1 MPKEKIRLLKETA
14 DSALNSLI
22 PGFSDLPNTLEEA
35 IHGLLDFAAALGDVE
50 DAAGG
55 AIGGIGGPGFV
66 GNIDPASPGAGAAG
80 GNLGEGIDFET
91 MGEGIRELG
100 NMFGGLVGTFK
111 EMDGEG
117 DAVAKSA
124 GEASTALGIVSLSFQ
139 HTIDNIDR
147 MVNELA
153 EANSG
158 LDAFDLQ
165 KIKDAIIS
173 VTAQLETSLGE
184 NILQYIENG
193 EIRRRVEQANHQLRI
208 LELRAQF
215 EALKALGVLSE
226 AVLNIYANAIEQIE
240 NTPFNA
246 PVFTGGSGG
255 SSGGNSGVQARE
267 ARRAEIRK
275 MFEDMQLAA
284 SGISDAALAVREFQA
299 ESNALA
305 EEMRSLSV
313 FSEEFI
319 SEFIALREEL
329 ERGDILAPFR
339 TIIEQQGMTDLQLEI
354 QQIQDQANAAREA
367 LILLGA
373 SEEEL
378 AVITEAVQIQ
388 MDALIATFHEAET
401 SFTQAQQNRMF
412 SVAGVQDFAGELASL
427 HEEFAALVADAEA
440 LGQSTDSLTE
450 ALNQGETAISFGF
463 LQSLQSLGVEIPG
476 LGIALVEL
484 QRTMV
489 LAQLASLSSSDV
501 FMQMLEDMGTTFD
514 ELVAGINEV
523 FDGIADGLN
532 DVDDARP
539 PWLEAIPPSGN
550 TDAPEPPWMQI
561 IRDIEAYE
569 QAASE
574 LGLSSLEKE
583 LRGIQNEFE
592 ELYQAA
598 EDANLGASYL
608 NRITEAY
615 QLFLEDFWERAY
627 EPVRDALLDLQQN
640 DPSRSDLQVFEDL
653 KSRFLDAV
661 SRAQGGDLEAI
672 QEAASLGLQLRDVG
686 ANFFGTATGSF
697 QSLMDM
703 IQQQLQSILP
713 EGMGAES
720 LDADMERNNILVD
733 IRSILSTGLN
743 VNYSNSP
750 DAEERENRKMQNME
764 AQTFELRAMREEIR
778 NLREENRQL
787 ASKLDTLAGSR

>member
-1 MPKEKIRLLKETA
+1 M
-14 DSALNSLI
+14 
-22 PGFSDLPNTLEEA
+22 
-35 IHGLLDFAAALGDVE
+35 
-50 DAAGG
+50 
-55 AIGGIGGPGFV
+55 
-66 GNIDPASPGAGAAG
+66 
-80 GNLGEGIDFET
+80 
-91 MGEGIRELG
+91 
-100 NMFGGLVGTFK
+100 
-111 EMDGEG
+111 
-117 DAVAKSA
+117 
-124 GEASTALGIVSLSFQ
+124 
-139 HTIDNIDR
+139 
-147 MVNELA
+147 
-153 EANSG
+153 
-158 LDAFDLQ
+158 
-165 KIKDAIIS
+165 
-173 VTAQLETSLGE
+173 
-184 NILQYIENG
+184 
-193 EIRRRVEQANHQLRI
+193 
-208 LELRAQF
+208 
-215 EALKALGVLSE
+215 
-226 AVLNIYANAIEQIE
+226 
-240 NTPFNA
+240 
-246 PVFTGGSGG
+246 
-255 SSGGNSGVQARE
+255 
-267 ARRAEIRK
+267 
-275 MFEDMQLAA
+275 
-284 SGISDAALAVREFQA
+284 
-299 ESNALA
+299 
-305 EEMRSLSV
+305 
-313 FSEEFI
+313 
-319 SEFIALREEL
+319 
-329 ERGDILAPFR
+329 
-339 TIIEQQGMTDLQLEI
+339 
-354 QQIQDQANAAREA
+354 
-367 LILLGA
+367 
-373 SEEEL
+373 
-378 AVITEAVQIQ
+378 
-388 MDALIATFHEAET
+388 
-401 SFTQAQQNRMF
+401 
-412 SVAGVQDFAGELASL
+412 
-427 HEEFAALVADAEA
+427 
-440 LGQSTDSLTE
+440 TE

-764 AQTFELRAMREEIR
+764 AQTFELRAVREEIR